1 MQAIADETRR
11 RAALLELLDEL
22 RARLGNAASDS
33 NANLR
38 GVYASALFEA
48 DGLGL
53 LPVDDAAA
61 LGAWTAPVREHGP
74 AASAAAIAYLAA
86 YHAALLDPPL
96 ALAWLE
102 DCERRFPNESFAA
115 PQRFDLR
122 ANLEHR
128 RGRQGE
134 ALRLADAAIAAAS
147 RSAVPPHEELAQYHG
162 SRAEFRFD
170 LGLFDVADADLDAAE
185 RHARAAGTPDARFD
199 VLTIRLNQYLGLGRF
214 DRVVELTAERAE
226 FGAERAHELAV
237 YRATALRFLRRER
250 PDAHA
255 EARELLD
262 AAIGSG
268 TLEPGLRATAR
279 HKRLALAL
287 DEGDLESAEADRI
300 QLEAERPL
308 SAAGF
313 ASASHD
319 LVDYDLVDYDLV
331 DYDTVALGTRTLLA
345 RGRTEELAARRPLH
359 AAAFAALLARWDA
372 AERREAG
379 LGRLHLDRWNR
390 LVGEYLRLVLACEP
404 GEAGAR
410 AALDAL
416 LEVQARA
423 SLARVLGAAPVDAAE
438 LRAALGEGAGVLIFQ
453 ALDHASLIVAVDR
466 DGIACVETV
475 GSSMLSLAAKELLR
489 LLDAGHDV
497 DERFESERTRVGA
510 MVLPPAIAERVRG
523 WRELSVVGDE
533 LLQGLPIEVLELPR
547 AEGDARPATLGE
559 RLAIDH
565 VSSLGAWLSL
575 AKRAIPRGG
584 GAFWATLEP
593 AAGLVVDGARRVPQR
608 LLEALPPSTGE
619 LANSIVLD
627 RSAGVAA
634 LLAADL
640 RSRAWLHLVAHG
652 AWVDDREIA
661 AVLALHPDETHRD
674 GLFGAEHVAAL
685 RHVPPLVFLSACG
698 AGSSHPRRGD
708 GWDAT
713 LAGAFLRRGARA
725 VVLRGGD
732 LEFEPQVALIG
743 AFHRAFAAGAS
754 PAEAMRRARA
764 ELGAGT
770 RSPRR
775 LRELAL
781 QVVGNGQGR

>member
-22 RARLGNAASDS
+22 RARLGNAAPDSD
-33 NANLR
+33 AKLR

-86 YHAALLDPPL
+86 YHVALLDPPL
-96 ALAWLE
+96 ALTWLE

-147 RSAVPPHEELAQYHG
+147 RSAAPPHEELAQYHG

-268 TLEPGLRATAR
+268 TLEPSLRVTAL

-313 ASASHD
+313 ASAS
-319 LVDYDLVDYDLV
+319 YDLVDYDLV

-423 SLARVLGAAPVDAAE
+423 SLARALGSASVDAAQ

-453 ALDHASLIVAVDR
+453 ALDHASLVVAVDR

-475 GSSMLSLAAKELLR
+475 GSRMLSLAAKELLR
-489 LLDAGHDV
+489 LLDAGRDV
-497 DERFESERTRVGA
+497 DERFAAECTRVGA

-547 AEGDARPATLGE
+547 AKGDARPATLGE

-593 AAGLVVDGARRVPQR
+593 AAGLVADGARRVPQR

-619 LANSIVLD
+619 LADSIVLD

-685 RHVPPLVFLSACG
+685 RYVPPLVFLSACG
-698 AGSSHPRRGD
+698 VGSSHPRRGD

-725 VVLRGGD
+725 VVLRSGD